1 MSYIVAPQLK
11 QRRGFKMARNS
22 VGLSI
27 VVMPNTKKRLEDLA
41 EVLGV
46 RVSDLAESF
55 LLEGLDRMA
64 RKNK

>member
-1 MSYIVAPQLK
+1 
-11 QRRGFKMARNS
+11 MARNS